1 MNLKIKNS
9 PTLNPKLE
17 SQYFG
22 DSFGG
27 TILFE
32 EDYTKNISILSGAL
46 TTSYQSD
53 YLNSLCH
60 EAFKDY
66 SFTDLQKQTFTSFF
80 DVFEDI
86 SKSQHPDKLKI
97 KIVKSQDAE
106 ICIYRKSKEGI
117 SLISIDDEGD
127 GFYNFT
133 GYKDGTDTIFFNS
146 DETSNFENLIYKF
159 LTK

>member
-9 PTLNPKLE
+9 PTLNPKFE
-17 SQYFG
+17 NQYFG

-32 EDYTKNISILSGAL
+32 EDYTKNISILSGTL

-53 YLNSLCH
+53 YLNALCF
-60 EAFKDY
+60 EAFKNY
-66 SFTDLQKQTFTSFF
+66 SFTELQKQIFILFF
-80 DVFEDI
+80 DIFEDI

-106 ICIYRKSKEGI
+106 ICIYRKSKGGI
-117 SLISIDDEGD
+117 SMIAIDDEGD

-133 GYKDGTDTIFFNS
+133 GYENGMNTVFFNS
-146 DETSNFENLIYKF
+146 NETSNFENLIYQF

>member
-9 PTLNPKLE
+9 PTLNPKFE

-32 EDYTKNISILSGAL
+32 NNYIKNTDKLEGTL

-53 YLNSLCH
+53 YLNSLCY
-60 EAFKDY
+60 EAFKNY

-80 DVFEDI
+80 DIFEDI
-86 SKSQHPDKLKI
+86 SKTIHPDKLNI
-97 KIVKSQDAE
+97 KIVQSQDAE
-106 ICIYRKSKEGI
+106 ICIYRKSKGGI
-117 SLISIDDEGD
+117 SMIAIDDDGD

-133 GYKDGTDTIFFNS
+133 GYEDGMSTVFFDF
-146 DETSNFENLIYKF
+146 DESINFENLIYQF
-159 LTK
+159 LSK